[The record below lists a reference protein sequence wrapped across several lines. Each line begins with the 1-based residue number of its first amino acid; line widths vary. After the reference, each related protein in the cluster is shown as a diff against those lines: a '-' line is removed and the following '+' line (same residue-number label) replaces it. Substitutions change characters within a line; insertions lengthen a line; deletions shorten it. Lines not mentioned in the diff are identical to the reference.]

1 MLENIKKSAQRGA
14 VGLGLASMA
23 VASHAALPTEV
34 TAAFTQVSDDAG
46 SMITAGWPVL
56 VGITVGFVLMKLFK
70 KVVSKAS

>member
-1 MLENIKKSAQRGA
+1 MYENIKKGAQRGV
-14 VGLGLASMA
+14 VGLGLGLSA

-34 TAAFTQVSDDAG
+34 TAAFTTVSEDAG
-46 SMITAGWPVL
+46 SMISAGWPVL